1 MPSINKKPTTDG
13 RPAFSVRPKKSLGQH
28 FLKSKRILALIADVA
43 QIKPDDVV
51 LEIGPGKGAL
61 TAKLLEKIGGSSDG
75 SGKVIA
81 VEKDDL
87 LVPYLQELFA
97 KEIASGKLNLIHG
110 DILEIGA
117 EILAKLATKQKT
129 ETRDETFDA
138 YSPYP
143 SYKLVANIPYYI
155 TGALLRMFL
164 SAEHPPET
172 MVLML
177 QKEVAR
183 RIMARDGKESLLSL
197 SVKVYGTPKYIET
210 VKAENFSPKPNVDSA
225 VLLIENISKNFFR
238 TFTEEK
244 FFTIIRAGF
253 AHKRKL
259 LARNLESAS
268 ESGVGEKFDGK
279 FDPKKI
285 ATAFTIGNLNTKS
298 RSEDLPLEKWKILT
312 ENL

>member
-1 MPSINKKPTTDG
+1 MPSINKKPSFG
-13 RPAFSVRPKKSLGQH
+13 GRPKKSLGQN
-28 FLKSKRILALIADVA
+28 FLKSKRILALIVDVA
-43 QIKPDDVV
+43 QIAPDDVV

-61 TAKLLEKIGGSSDG
+61 TAKLLEKIGGFSGGLSNG

-117 EILAKLATKQKT
+117 EILAKLATKNSSEKNGMH
-129 ETRDETFDA
+129 A
-138 YSPYP
+138 VYP

-164 SAEHPPET
+164 STEQPPT
-172 MVLML
+172 SMVLML

-197 SVKVYGTPKYIET
+197 SVKAYGTPKYIET
-210 VKAENFSPKPNVDSA
+210 VKAENFSPKPSVDSA
-225 VLLIENISKNFFR
+225 VMLIENISKNFFR

-244 FFTIIRAGF
+244 FFAVIRAGF

-259 LARNLESAS
+259 LARNLETCVDKKS
-268 ESGVGEKFDGK
+268 EEN

-285 ATAFTIGNLNTKS
+285 AIAFAVADLDTKS
-298 RSEDLPLEKWKILT
+298 RAEDITLEKWKLLS